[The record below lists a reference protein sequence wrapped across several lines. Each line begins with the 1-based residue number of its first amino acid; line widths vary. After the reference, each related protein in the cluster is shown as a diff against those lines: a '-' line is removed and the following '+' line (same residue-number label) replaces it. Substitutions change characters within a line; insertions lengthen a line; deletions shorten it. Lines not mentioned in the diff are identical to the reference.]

1 MARLT
6 TETTIDNLLDEKI
19 NPNQNISILRLN
31 LEMQTKVLLRDLKK
45 TLGKKM
51 IDIISSPYTDAEKEL
66 VKAVV
71 KKHQDKRIINFSSM
85 VEGMNKILV
94 EKV

>member
-1 MARLT
+1 
-6 TETTIDNLLDEKI
+6 
-19 NPNQNISILRLN
+19 
-31 LEMQTKVLLRDLKK
+31 MQTKSLLLRDLKK

-66 VKAVV
+66 VKVV

-85 VEGMNKILV
+85 VEGNELRYLLK
-94 EKV
+94 KV